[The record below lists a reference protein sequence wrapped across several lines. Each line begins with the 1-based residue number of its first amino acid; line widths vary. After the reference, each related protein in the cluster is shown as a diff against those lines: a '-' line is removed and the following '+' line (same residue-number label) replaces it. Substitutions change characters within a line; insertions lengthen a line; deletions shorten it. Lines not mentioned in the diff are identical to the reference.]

1 MDLKKPVITR
11 KSLSEFHPGL
21 RDFLAYRRFGAEAFS
36 DNRIGI
42 QHIKAVGK
50 TEGYAGT
57 PQHMHV
63 LEFQMVYVLKGSV
76 SFKIGD
82 DVIKVTEGDSLIL
95 PPSIAHSQIAYSED
109 VEMLEIT
116 CPADF
121 ETHDL

>member
-63 LEFQMVYVLKGSV
+63 LEFQMVYVLKGASHLRLV
-76 SFKIGD
+76 
-82 DVIKVTEGDSLIL
+82 
-95 PPSIAHSQIAYSED
+95 
-109 VEMLEIT
+109 MM
-116 CPADF
+116 
-121 ETHDL
+121 

>member
-1 MDLKKPVITR
+1 MILKKPVVTR
-11 KSLSEFHPGL
+11 KALSEFHPGL
-21 RDFLAYRRFGAEAFS
+21 RDFLAYRKFGAETFS
-36 DNRIGI
+36 DGRIGI

-50 TEGYAGT
+50 TDGYEGT
-57 PQHMHV
+57 PQHKHL
-63 LEFQMVYVLKGSV
+63 LEFQMVYVLKGNV

-82 DVIKVTEGDSLIL
+82 DLVQIGAGDSLIL
-95 PPSIAHSQIAYSED
+95 PPSIPHSQVAYSED